1 MANLKTYPH
10 HPTQSLT
17 KKKGLQSTVF
27 KVHNQWTMT
36 GSLLFLSNLLSTKI
50 PHSNRIVALG
60 SFVDQPY
67 APSNLN
73 QITFTSLISI
83 VILDLNRISFL
94 SISFQTSMQSSF
106 NSFRHFCPWFPKGDF
121 FFFMCFIPTCLS
133 KLFYICL
140 NKNCVYQPQLV
151 AWHVQSHIVR
161 GRSKEGLKAKK

>member
-121 FFFMCFIPTCLS
+121 FFFHVFYSNLFEQIILYMLKQELCLS
-133 KLFYICL
+133 TSISCMTCTIAYRSRQIK
-140 NKNCVYQPQLV
+140 
-151 AWHVQSHIVR
+151 R
-161 GRSKEGLKAKK
+161 GIES